1 VQHITL
7 HLQEFQGKIDISN
20 QDFSTAHSSTQA
32 QKALNDAIIEEE
44 KKISSEKSAILNPST
59 ATRDAIE
66 ETLNLDAKDHVA
78 INEYVK
84 AVDMVWDQNRI
95 EFLAN
100 AEAAQAPSYNDGDIT
115 ASDLAHRTN
124 ITIQRATNNF
134 TPQYYNLSKAALNA
148 LEQSAYAMDT
158 MINALKS
165 WSLSFSDSLLESRT
179 LIKRFLK
186 EESVNEL
193 IAEQA
198 TLVSTT
204 SGAETLNPGTT
215 GPASSN
221 ANLNTTQAALAEIK
235 SEREAL
241 GAPMPRNARRGASY
255 GNEGLSSRRNRRRFR
270 NSGNL
275 I

>member
-1 VQHITL
+1 
-7 HLQEFQGKIDISN
+7 
-20 QDFSTAHSSTQA
+20 
-32 QKALNDAIIEEE
+32 
-44 KKISSEKSAILNPST
+44 
-59 ATRDAIE
+59 
-66 ETLNLDAKDHVA
+66 
-78 INEYVK
+78 
-84 AVDMVWDQNRI
+84 MVWDQNRI

-115 ASDLAHRTN
+115 ASDLAHRTD

-235 SEREAL
+235 SEREGL

>member
-1 VQHITL
+1 MKK
-7 HLQEFQGKIDISN
+7 GRDMSKIDISN

-165 WSLSFSDSLLESRT
+165 WSLSFPT
-179 LIKRFLK
+179 
-186 EESVNEL
+186 
-193 IAEQA
+193 
-198 TLVSTT
+198 
-204 SGAETLNPGTT
+204 
-215 GPASSN
+215 AS
-221 ANLNTTQAALAEIK
+221 
-235 SEREAL
+235 
-241 GAPMPRNARRGASY
+241 
-255 GNEGLSSRRNRRRFR
+255 
-270 NSGNL
+270 
-275 I
+275 